1 MKRFYTLIV
10 LLALAGVMTGCD
22 KSSEASKDTT
32 APGTN
37 AAAAGAGAAAATT
50 NAPAK

>member
-22 KSSEASKDTT
+22 KSSESTTPKD
-32 APGTN
+32 AGAAGTN
-37 AAAAGAGAAAATT
+37 AAAAGAAAATT